1 MVHQHG
7 PIKLWCYSFSL
18 FSSSFWLWLLVSTCT
33 VATVQG
39 TCTVAL
45 RGYLFPPIIRNI
57 HHTRDMMFASELP
70 EKKRSLAFIGKS
82 RNKTGKFLLPHLTF
96 FAPAQLLEM
105 VQVWVFFPPFS
116 QQQFTRYNITASQHP
131 LTVKQRWTDF
141 AGLFL
146 DATSASHKGYFFHSV
161 TDCPLYFPAS
171 LMQLQVP
178 HSSQLSELTWRSLKH
193 NHGECIPIL
202 LFKQGNK
209 EAEEGGEGW
218 RT

>member
-18 FSSSFWLWLLVSTCT
+18 CSSSFWLWLLVSTCT

-70 EKKRSLAFIGKS
+70 EKKRSLAFMGKS

-96 FAPAQLLEM
+96 FCTSTIARDGAGLGFFSPFLPTAVHAVQHHCLSASTDCETKMNRLCRFVSGCHLCLTQRLLLSLGDRL
-105 VQVWVFFPPFS
+105 PTLLS
-116 QQQFTRYNITASQHP
+116 CFTHAVTGTALITALRADLKVPKTQPWRMHP
-131 LTVKQRWTDF
+131 N
-141 AGLFL
+141 
-146 DATSASHKGYFFHSV
+146 S
-161 TDCPLYFPAS
+161 PL
-171 LMQLQVP
+171 
-178 HSSQLSELTWRSLKH
+178 
-193 NHGECIPIL
+193 
-202 LFKQGNK
+202 
-209 EAEEGGEGW
+209 
-218 RT
+218 